1 MHKIKKLYFPFTR
14 AGIQELLAYRMNF
27 LCFFIGELFYC
38 FVMYYVWKAVFES
51 SGSGTFMDFS
61 MNDMVVYLF
70 ISNVTG
76 FITSSNVC
84 EQVGDEIKDGSI
96 SMRLIKPVN
105 CNLSYLFKELGQ
117 LAILLTIIFVPMV
130 LGVEIYRYCVNGF
143 VMFNIVNFLF
153 YILSALFAY
162 LISFYLNLCF
172 GFMAFFVK
180 NLWGFNI
187 LKNSLIRF
195 LSGAVIPLAFM
206 PGIIRQILELMPFAS
221 LSYTPVMLYMGKY
234 DTQQIVFNLLLQLFW
249 LMFFYVLSKLIWK
262 KAIKY
267 LCVQGG

>member
-1 MHKIKKLYFPFTR
+1 MNKIKKLYFPFTR
-14 AGIQELLAYRMNF
+14 AGIQEAITYRLNF
-27 LCFFIGELFYC
+27 LCFFVGELFYC

-70 ISNVTG
+70 VSNVTG
-76 FITSSNVC
+76 FLVNSDVC
-84 EQVGDEIKDGSI
+84 NQVGEEIKDGSI

-105 CNLSYLFKELGQ
+105 FDLSYLFKELGN
-117 LAILLTIIFVPMV
+117 LIIILLMVFIPML
-130 LGVEIYRYCVNGF
+130 LGVEIYRYYANG
-143 VMFNIVNFLF
+143 VIMFDIVNFLL
-153 YILSALFAY
+153 YLLSAVFAY
-162 LISFYLNLCF
+162 LVSFYLNLCF

-180 NLWGFNI
+180 NLWGFSI
-187 LKNSLIRF
+187 LKGSLIKF
-195 LSGAVIPLAFM
+195 LSGSVIPIAFM
-206 PGIIRQILELMPFAS
+206 PGIIKQILELMPFAS

-234 DTQQIVFNLLLQLFW
+234 DTTQIIFNLALQLFW
-249 LMFFYVLSKLIWK
+249 LLFFYVLSKLIWK

>member
-1 MHKIKKLYFPFTR
+1 MNKIKKLYLPFTR
-14 AGIQELLAYRMNF
+14 AGIQEAITYRLNF
-27 LCFFIGELFYC
+27 LCFFVGELFYC

-51 SGSGTFMDFS
+51 SGNNTFMDFS
-61 MNDMVVYLF
+61 MNDMIVYLF

-76 FITSSNVC
+76 FLVNGDISNS
-84 EQVGDEIKDGSI
+84 VGEEIKDGSI

-105 CNLSYLFKELGQ
+105 FDLSYLFKDLGN
-117 LAILLTIIFVPMV
+117 IIMVLIMVFIPMV
-130 LGVEIYRYCVNGF
+130 FGIEIYRYCING
-143 VMFNIVNFLF
+143 MIIFNIGNFLL
-153 YILSALFAY
+153 YLISAIIAY
-162 LISFYLNLCF
+162 LMSFYLNLCF

-180 NLWGFNI
+180 NLWGFGI
-187 LKNSLIRF
+187 LKKSLIKF

-221 LSYTPVMLYMGKY
+221 LSYTPVMMYMGKY
-234 DTQQIVFNLLLQLFW
+234 DMTQIIFNLALQLFW
-249 LMFFYVLSKLIWK
+249 LLFFYVLSKLIWK